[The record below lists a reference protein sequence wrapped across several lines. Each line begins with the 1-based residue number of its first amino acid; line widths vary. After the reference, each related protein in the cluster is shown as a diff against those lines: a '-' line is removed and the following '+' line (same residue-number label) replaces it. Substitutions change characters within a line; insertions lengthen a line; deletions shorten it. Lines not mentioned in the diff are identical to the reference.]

1 MKTRKFDLNL
11 LNVFE
16 AVYELRNQ
24 SRAADRLFM
33 TQPAVSVAMSRLRS
47 LMGDRLFL
55 PGQGGL
61 IPTKKADALY
71 QRCHLALD
79 GIRKEIFETDN
90 FDPATT
96 FRTFSIAVSF
106 SGGVIY
112 VPRLRKVL
120 KEKAPNARLVARSF
134 DPDSLIPDALHEHA
148 VDVAIHYGTFDDT
161 RLKQEAYED
170 DQLVLVA
177 SKNHPRIQSEPSLE
191 DCIREEFVSYYK
203 FHDKTY
209 DAAEGDFFDLVN
221 SLTVLEVPNPL
232 VVMHTVSESELL
244 AITNR
249 RMAEATKDQYQ
260 LNVFRIPEKVASL
273 RAYLVWSKS
282 IGHDP
287 GHRWLLDQLV
297 QIQRELPPL
306 ERRAR

>member
-24 SRAADRLFM
+24 SRAAERLFM
-33 TQPAVSVAMSRLRS
+33 TQPAVSIALSRLRS

-55 PGQGGL
+55 AGQGGL
-61 IPTKKADALY
+61 TPTKKAEALY
-71 QRCHLALD
+71 ARCHGALD
-79 GIRKEIFETDN
+79 DIRKEIFEVDN
-90 FDPATT
+90 FDPLST
-96 FRTFSIAVSF
+96 FRSFSIAVSF

-112 VPRLRKVL
+112 TPRLRQL
-120 KEKAPNARLVARSF
+120 LQEKAPNSRLIVRSF
-134 DPDSLIPDALHEHA
+134 DPDSLIPDALHDHS

-161 RLKQEAYED
+161 RLKQEAFED

-177 SKNHPRIQSEPSLE
+177 SKNHPRIQKDPSME
-191 DCIREEFVSYYK
+191 ECIREEFVSYYR
-203 FHDKTY
+203 FLEKTY
-209 DAAEGDFFDLVN
+209 DAAQGEFFDVVN

-232 VVMHTVSESELL
+232 VVMYSVSDSDLL

-249 RMAEATKDQYQ
+249 RMAEATKDQYG
-260 LNVFRIPEKVASL
+260 LNIFRIPEKVASL

-282 IGHDP
+282 IGNDP
-287 GHRWLLDQLV
+287 GHRWLLEQLAL
-297 QIQRELPPL
+297 IQSTLPPL

>member
-1 MKTRKFDLNL
+1 MKTKKFDLNL

-33 TQPAVSVAMSRLRS
+33 TQPAVSLAMSRLRS

-79 GIRKEIFETDN
+79 GIRKEIFEADN
-90 FDPATT
+90 FDPETT

-112 VPRLRKVL
+112 APRLRQLL
-120 KEKAPNARLVARSF
+120 KTKAPNARLVARSF

-177 SKNHPRIQSEPSLE
+177 AKNHPRLQTNPQVE
-191 DCIREEFVSYYK
+191 DCIREEFVSYHR
-203 FHDKTY
+203 FLDKTF
-209 DAAEGDFFDLVN
+209 DSAQGEFFDIVN

-232 VVMHTVSESELL
+232 VVMHAVSDSELL

-249 RMAEATKDQYQ
+249 RMAEATKEKYQ

-273 RAYLVWSKS
+273 RAYLIWSKS

-287 GHRWLLDQLV
+287 GHRWLLEQLAL
-297 QIQRELPPL
+297 IQSTLPPL
-306 ERRAR
+306 ERRAG